1 MSRNGQQQSINVS
14 LKKFDMSNVK
24 KGSIVVMIA
33 KRRSGKSWL
42 IKDLLYYHRDIPLG
56 MVICPTEQSNPFYG
70 DIMPKLFIHDEYTP
84 DIVANFCKRQK
95 IVSKKFKQQLNT
107 YGRSNIDPNAFY
119 IMDDCMFDLSWLKD
133 INIRGMFMN
142 GRHANI
148 TAVFALQDSL
158 GLGPALRGQI
168 DYVFLLQENRT
179 NFRRRIYEHYAG
191 MFPTFEAFSRVFDNC
206 TENFECMVI
215 DQTVRSNKLEDCVFW
230 YKADQHP
237 PFKLGA
243 PEIWAIYSQNYNE
256 DEDNVDDDE
265 GMSMDSYHGS
275 KKTPNIIVKKY

>member
-1 MSRNGQQQSINVS
+1 MANKQIQQQINIQ
-14 LKKFDMSNVK
+14 LNKFNMSNVK

-56 MVICPTEQSNPFYG
+56 MVICPTEASNPFYSE
-70 DIMPKLFIHDEYTP
+70 ILPKIFIYDEYTP
-84 DIVANFCKRQK
+84 EIVDSFCKRQR
-95 IVSKKFKQQLNT
+95 IVSTKYKKQIAT
-107 YGRSNIDPNAFY
+107 YGHSNLDPNAFY
-119 IMDDCMFDLSWLKD
+119 IMDDCMFDISWLKD
-133 INIRGMFMN
+133 VNIRGLFMN
-142 GRHANI
+142 GRHNNT
-148 TAVFALQDSL
+148 TAIFALQDSL

-191 MFPTFEAFSRVFDNC
+191 MFPTFEIFCRVFDQC
-206 TENFECMVI
+206 TENYECMVI

-237 PFKLGA
+237 PFKLGS
-243 PEIWAIYSQNYNE
+243 PDIWTYYSQNYTEE
-256 DEDNVDDDE
+256 DENIDGDDGTALGD
-265 GMSMDSYHGS
+265 YH
-275 KKTPNIIVKKY
+275 KKNAPNINVKKNI